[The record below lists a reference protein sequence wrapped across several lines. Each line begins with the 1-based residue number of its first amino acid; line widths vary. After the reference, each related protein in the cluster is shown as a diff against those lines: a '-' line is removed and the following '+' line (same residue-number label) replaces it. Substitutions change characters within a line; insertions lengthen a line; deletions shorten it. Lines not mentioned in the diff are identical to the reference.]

1 MASTRTAARILAA
14 VAALPMAAF
23 LFAGVAQASDDGHHG
38 QLANRGSNAATAGVV
53 GSGVGGSNHGNSTTT
68 QQVATGTGAT
78 NQNNTASVT
87 GGGHTHIQQENVRIV
102 FTSIHGH

>member
-14 VAALPMAAF
+14 VAALPMAVL
-23 LFAGVAQASDDGHHG
+23 LFAGAAQADDGHHG
-38 QLANRGSNAATAGVV
+38 QLANRGSNAAIAGVV

-78 NQNNTASVT
+78 NQDNTASVT
-87 GGGHTHIQQENVRIV
+87 GSRYTAIQQENVRIV
-102 FTSIHGH
+102 FTNIHGR